1 MIRLFIKHLNK
12 KFLTLG
18 IIGLLLSSGLYSYVF
33 IDDNNN
39 LKYLL
44 HNDSFSLDD
53 LIINE
58 DIICFKKE
66 GSDKWF
72 LSNGNRI
79 LRELEYSTIIS
90 ENAVLIAVKNGKYT
104 ILSLSGE
111 VLADNLIWADSTQY
125 GIAIKESTEKKIRII
140 NDHNNFIITGY
151 DYAIPCSSDY
161 YICWNVNGI
170 TPTWYLLNSVYEILE
185 TSNKR
190 IIEFNGH
197 FFVKDEN
204 GVLFFDNTGMR
215 TINEMYSDCFHGG
228 QYFYVFNK
236 LIRKWE
242 ILDDRLQKAMVLNAD
257 KIPATISYNN
267 KMIIKDIK
275 NDKLELLDIS
285 NNTNI
290 TIDDYLIGDKYL
302 FAKYGKKWIRIY

>member
-1 MIRLFIKHLNK
+1 
-12 KFLTLG
+12 
-18 IIGLLLSSGLYSYVF
+18 
-33 IDDNNN
+33 
-39 LKYLL
+39 
-44 HNDSFSLDD
+44 LDD